1 MEKLINEIMNQFNC
15 TKEEANTIV
24 NTVLASNKS
33 LRELIINKS
42 IKEYEV

>member
-15 TKEEANTIV
+15 TKEEANTIID
-24 NTVLASNKS
+24 TVLASNKS
-33 LRELIINKS
+33 LRGIMIKES

>member
-1 MEKLINEIMNQFNC
+1 MEKLINEIMNQFSC